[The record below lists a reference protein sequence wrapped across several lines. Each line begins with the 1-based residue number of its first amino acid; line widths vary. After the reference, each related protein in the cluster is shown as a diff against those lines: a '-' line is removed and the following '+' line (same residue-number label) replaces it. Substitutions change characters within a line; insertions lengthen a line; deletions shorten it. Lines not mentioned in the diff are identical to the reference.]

1 MPEAVDRRVAGQQA
15 RWNALRSAVR
25 SQRGAPP
32 IAPVP
37 AGGPLPASFAQQRL
51 WFLEQLAGPSAQH
64 NLSVVC
70 RLQGVLDLQ
79 ALEQGLAR
87 LLQRHAVLRT
97 TLHWQDGRL
106 LQRVHETMPFPLPMT
121 DLGSQDQPRRQQL
134 AHECAAAEAAQ
145 PFDLTCPPWLRA
157 RLLRMAASEHW
168 LALTF
173 HHVAFDGWSFEVFM
187 GELGAL
193 YGAFNKA
200 QACPLAEPVLQYADY
215 AAWQRRWMSASALQ
229 PQLDYWKRQLAG
241 PLPVLRLPADRPRTS
256 FAARRGASL
265 PFALPADL
273 SQRIRKLAVDEGV
286 TPSTLLLAAFQVLLH
301 RYTGDEDIIVGT
313 PVAQRARPE
322 LAKLVGPLL
331 NMLALRADL
340 AGKPTFREFLARANA
355 AVQDAF
361 ANQDLAFEQLVE
373 ALDLPRSNDAAPGVQ
388 VTFTYQNLPPSGWS
402 FPGLQCEAWNVPSGS
417 AAFEASLAM
426 WEKDGALGGLLD
438 YDAGLFDAASMLQL
452 LACFHTLLQAVA
464 DDADTRI
471 DRLAL
476 LPASSLQ
483 ALRDWT
489 ATQAP
494 YPRDATVQA
503 LFEAQAARTPDA
515 VALTWRGGQL
525 SYAALDRR
533 ADTLAGL
540 LRDAGVVQGHR
551 VAVRLA
557 SGPAFVI
564 AVLAVL
570 KCGAAY
576 VPLSP
581 AEPVARVKA
590 GLRGAS
596 VACVVGQETQEPLA
610 PALGAALVV
619 LDPAGAGVLAAP
631 AAANAGP
638 ASASGIACVMFTSGS
653 TGAPKGVCVPH
664 RGVVRLVQGQ
674 RYARRGLHEVLL
686 QLAPVAFDASTFE
699 IWAALLHGG
708 TLAFPD
714 AQQPSLAEI
723 GDAVRE
729 HGVTTLWLTTG
740 LFQAMVD
747 HRLADIAG
755 CHQLLVGGDVLPVAH
770 ALRFLREAPDC
781 RLTNF
786 YGPTENSTFT
796 SFCPLSIG
804 LIEGAASVPIG
815 RPIANTQLWV
825 LDPLGQ
831 PVPQGVAGEAWVGGD
846 GVMPGYLNDPQA
858 SAQCLEPDPFGTEP
872 GALRYRTGDRVRL
885 RSDGQLEFIG
895 RMDRQLKLRG
905 FRVEPGECEQ
915 VLAASP
921 LVQAVAVVAQ
931 VGAGGLQLVAHIV
944 PQPAAPRTMELE
956 SALRN
961 HVQALLPT
969 QLRPSTW
976 VLHHALPLDASGKI
990 DRRALMAHQPAAVPQ
1005 QASGTAATGVDG
1017 RVASAFAQVLGRPEV
1032 DPDASFFDLGG
1043 HSLLALKLVGVL
1055 EQALGTRLP
1064 LALLFRH
1071 SSVAS
1076 LSAALRLSQPA
1087 SAELAPEMVEL
1098 RRGRSGPALFMVPG
1112 GRGGRAEMTLYARL
1126 LGHAGGSLAAW
1137 GLLAR
1142 GLDGREPPHAS
1153 VEAMA
1158 RDCIA
1163 QVRRMQPAGPWLIA
1177 GECVGGVIAHEMV
1190 RQMREQGLE
1199 VALLLMDSWCPTD
1212 AGVRHYWRVQRPRTL
1227 ARERRV
1233 LLRSA
1238 WADLNGVLLQHL
1250 RDRPAFGL
1258 RSWAVYGGWVALTLL
1273 RIAAAWRR
1281 KLTRVGQPEPG
1292 DEAAAAVGENYIAVA
1307 MRHRPAPCEM
1317 RAALLVTERNLSSG
1331 LASDWQRLLPG
1342 LQVVTVPGDHEGYLR
1357 DTPEATAQ
1365 GFMTC
1370 LAALGFPER

>member
-1 MPEAVDRRVAGQQA
+1 MAGE
-15 RWNALRSAVR
+15 
-25 SQRGAPP
+25 PP
-32 IAPVP
+32 
-37 AGGPLPASFAQQRL
+37 PASFAQQRL

-70 RLQGVLDLQ
+70 RLQGVLNPQ
-79 ALEQGLAR
+79 ALEQGLAG

-106 LQRVHETMPFPLPMT
+106 LQRVHETMPFALPMT
-121 DLGSQDQPRRQQL
+121 DLGSQDEPRRQQL
-134 AHECAAAEAAQ
+134 AHECAAAQAAQ
-145 PFDLTCPPWLRA
+145 PFDLARPPWLRA
-157 RLLRMAASEHW
+157 RLLRLTPQEHW

-173 HHVAFDGWSFEVFM
+173 HHLAFDGWSFEVFM
-187 GELGAL
+187 AELGAL
-193 YGAFNKA
+193 YGAFGNGD
-200 QACPLAEPVLQYADY
+200 ACPLAEPALQYADY

-265 PFALPADL
+265 PLALPADL
-273 SQRIRKLAVDEGV
+273 SQRIRKLAADEGV

-322 LAKLVGPLL
+322 LARLVGPLL

-355 AVQDAF
+355 TAQDAF
-361 ANQDLAFEQLVE
+361 ANQELAFEQLVE
-373 ALDLPRSNDAAPGVQ
+373 ALDLRRSNDAAPGVQ

-426 WEKDGALGGLLD
+426 WERNGALGGLLD
-438 YDAGLFDAASMLQL
+438 YDAGLFDAASMQQL
-452 LACFHTLLQAVA
+452 LACFGTLLQAIA
-464 DDADTRI
+464 DDADTRV

-483 ALRDWT
+483 ALRDWN
-489 ATQAP
+489 ATRVP
-494 YPRDATVQA
+494 YPRDATVHA
-503 LFEAQAARTPDA
+503 LFEAQAARTPDRVTLA
-515 VALTWRGGQL
+515 WRGGQL
-525 SYAALDRR
+525 SYADLDRR
-533 ADTLAGL
+533 ADTLARL
-540 LRDAGVVQGHR
+540 LGDAGVVPGHR

-557 SGPAFVI
+557 PGPAFVI
-564 AVLAVL
+564 AALAVL

-581 AEPVARVKA
+581 MEPVARVKA
-590 GLRGAS
+590 GLRGAR
-596 VACVVGQETQEPLA
+596 VACVIGQVTQEPLA

-619 LDPAGAGVLAAP
+619 LERAGAGVLAAR
-631 AAANAGP
+631 AAAGAGP

-653 TGAPKGVCVPH
+653 TGVPKGVCVPH
-664 RGVVRLVQGQ
+664 RGVVRLVHGQ
-674 RYARRGLHEVLL
+674 RYARMGPDEVLL
-686 QLAPVAFDASTFE
+686 QLAPVAFDASAFE

-708 TLAFPD
+708 TLAFP
-714 AQQPSLAEI
+714 AVQQPSLAEI

-740 LFQAMVD
+740 LFEAMVD

-755 CHQLLVGGDVLPVAH
+755 CRQLLVGGDVLPVAH
-770 ALRFLREAPDC
+770 ALRFLRAAPDC
-781 RLTNF
+781 SLTNF
-786 YGPTENSTFT
+786 YGPTENATFT

-804 LIEGAASVPIG
+804 LLEGAASVPIG

-858 SAQCLEPDPFGTEP
+858 SAQCLEPDPFGAGP

-895 RMDRQLKLRG
+895 RLDRQLKLRG
-905 FRVEPGECEQ
+905 LRVEPGECEQ

-944 PQPAAPRTMELE
+944 PLPTVQTAELE
-956 SALRN
+956 SALRS
-961 HVQALLPT
+961 HVQALLPP
-969 QLRPSTW
+969 QLRPSAW
-976 VLHHALPLDASGKI
+976 AMHQALPLDASGKI
-990 DRRALMAHQPAAVPQ
+990 DRRALMAHQPDAVPQ
-1005 QASGTAATGVDG
+1005 RASGPAATGADSA
-1017 RVASAFAQVLGRPEV
+1017 VASAFAQVLGRPEI

-1055 EQALGTRLP
+1055 EQALGAKLP

-1076 LSAALRLSQPA
+1076 LSAALRLSQP
-1087 SAELAPEMVEL
+1087 EGGQLPPGLVEL
-1098 RRGRSGPALFMVPG
+1098 RRGRSQPALFIVPG

-1142 GLDGREPPHAS
+1142 GFDGREPPHAS
-1153 VEAMA
+1153 VAAMA
-1158 RDCIA
+1158 SDGIA
-1163 QVRRMQPAGPWLIA
+1163 QVCRMQPAGPWLIA

-1190 RQMREQGLE
+1190 RQMRERGLE
-1199 VALLLMDSWCPTD
+1199 AALLLMDSWCPTD
-1212 AGVRHYWRVQRPRTL
+1212 AGVQHYWRVQRPRTL
-1227 ARERRV
+1227 ARERRM

-1238 WADLNGVLLQHL
+1238 WADLGGVLRQHL
-1250 RDRPAFGL
+1250 RERPAFGL
-1258 RSWAVYGGWVALTLL
+1258 RSWVLYGGRVARTLV
-1273 RIAAAWRR
+1273 RIAAAWRSR
-1281 KLTRVGQPEPG
+1281 IARVGQAEPG
-1292 DEAAAAVGENYIAVA
+1292 QEAAAAVGENYIAVA
-1307 MRHRPAPCEM
+1307 MHHRPAPGEM

-1331 LASDWQRLLPG
+1331 LAGDWQRLLPG
-1342 LQVVTVPGDHEGYLR
+1342 LQVVTVPGDHESYLR

-1370 LAALGFPER
+1370 LAALGFAER